1 MFKTLLTQHSERV
14 KNDFT
19 DLGHGESSDA
29 AVSSAAQEV
38 LHVHVRRRAPGMA
51 QNNKPWNSISAL

>member
-38 LHVHVRRRAPGMA
+38 LHVHVRRGWTGAGAVQA
-51 QNNKPWNSISAL
+51 QFG